1 MDEVPEVVQGAL
13 YAVHSASLCFQNDLK
28 KLDYGDVKGPKA
40 YRAAML
46 GEKKEK
52 TILQMGLEQ
61 CFLQPAEPDHIK
73 RTTGRVP

>member
-46 GEKKEK
+46 GEKKWKEISD
-52 TILQMGLEQ
+52 TSVRI
-61 CFLQPAEPDHIK
+61 PAVALTYMVRLDK
-73 RTTGRVP
+73 